1 MNARQAAA
9 MSCLAVLGYVGA
21 ASVVRAAPLTVT
33 IDDRSTSTACA
44 EEDNVSIALTGRGIT
59 RFTIE
64 ALQPAYLAAVSS
76 DVTAPDFTGCT
87 FDGSEHPSDPRHRFT
102 PRTRVLHE
110 GPQWRIVGLTL
121 ATFWRPQRVPV
132 TLDGVTTRGIH
143 LLQVFR
149 KVEGRAFEVIVLYPS
164 DGYWR
169 IKPLPEARFG
179 DGSYGSS
186 LLIGPS
192 DGAPRP
198 AVAIRSVAI
207 RTKPMLSLQV
217 AFANGG
223 GARVGVRE
231 VSRART
237 ALDVHLRPASGP
249 GRPFAVLRSM
259 YVTADNADVSEVTW
273 RDESKA
279 VVQTT
284 PLPLMPSVVATDVRF
299 GRSRPSRHNTS
310 APDLRFRDFR

>member
-1 MNARQAAA
+1 M
-9 MSCLAVLGYVGA
+9 CLALLGSGCGLGL
-21 ASVVRAAPLTVT
+21 ASAAPLAITV
-33 IDDRSTSTACA
+33 DDLSKPTTCA
-44 EEDNVSIALTGRGIT
+44 EEDNVSLTLTGSGVT
-59 RFTIE
+59 RFTVE
-64 ALQPAYLAAVSS
+64 ALQPPYLATVAS
-76 DVTAPDFTGCT
+76 DTTAPDFSGCD
-87 FDGSEHPSDPRHRFT
+87 FDGAQHPSDPRHRFT

-237 ALDVHLRPASGP
+237 ALDVRLQPGSGP
-249 GRPFAVLRSM
+249 GRPFAMLRSM
-259 YVTADNADVSEVTW
+259 YVTAENADVSEVAW

-279 VVQTT
+279 DVETT
-284 PLPLMPSVVATDVRF
+284 LLPLMSSVVATDVRF

-310 APDLRFRDFR
+310 APDLRLRDFR